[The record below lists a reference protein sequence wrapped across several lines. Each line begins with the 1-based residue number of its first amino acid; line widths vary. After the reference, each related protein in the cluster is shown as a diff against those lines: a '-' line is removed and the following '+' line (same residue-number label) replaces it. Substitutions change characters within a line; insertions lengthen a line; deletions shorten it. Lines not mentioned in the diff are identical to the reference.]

1 MSNPVTSSLCSCEIP
16 TMKTF
21 NALTVRSCLAT
32 VACLIVLVSCC
43 AKAPD
48 APELMLERA
57 KILMDRGQGA
67 EAIPVLDLALKAMPE
82 NPDVYYQR
90 GLVYENL
97 NLPEKALAD
106 YMACLQL
113 DNRRTDALNNK
124 AVQLAKLK
132 RYDEAISAFSELV
145 DLDREDFLGYR
156 NRGLCRF
163 DMQDAAGALQDYD
176 AALKL
181 NPDDSSS
188 WFQRGNVYLSMDN
201 LDAAESDFSKALEL
215 DTEFAK
221 AWMNRGVVRYRKG
234 AKSLAAE
241 DLTKA
246 QELDSNIVLPAI
258 DFFSDAPPSAAAT
271 ELIASS
277 AWDSCRPFIAQELA
291 DRGFTK
297 LVFVREYP
305 DLQCA
310 ELTGEFDGQP
320 GTVLVTCQQDG
331 QSTVTLPCPDLPKL
345 AGGEPRPCTLL
356 VLHGPDKNG
365 TSPKVVRFEQQW
377 NPQTQNGSP
386 VIMDYEL

>member
-1 MSNPVTSSLCSCEIP
+1 M
-16 TMKTF
+16 
-21 NALTVRSCLAT
+21 RSFYASMVGTCLASI
-32 VACLIVLVSCC
+32 ACLILLVSGC
-43 AKAPD
+43 AEAPD
-48 APELMLERA
+48 SPELMLARA

-67 EAIPVLDLALKAMPE
+67 EAIPLLDLALNAMPQ
-82 NPDVYYQR
+82 NPDVYYHR

-106 YMACLQL
+106 YDSCLRL

-124 AVQLAKLK
+124 AVQLAKMK
-132 RYDEAISAFSELV
+132 RYDEAILAFSELV

-163 DMQDAAGALQDYD
+163 DMHDNAGALEDYD

-188 WFQRGNVYLSMDN
+188 WFQRGNVHLSMDN
-201 LDAAESDFSKALEL
+201 LDAAESDFSEALEL
-215 DTEFAK
+215 DAEFAK

-234 AKSLAAE
+234 QKPLAAE
-241 DLTKA
+241 DLTRA
-246 QELDSNIVLPAI
+246 QELDSNIVLPAL
-258 DFFSDAPPSAAAT
+258 DFFKDVALSAAAT
-271 ELIASS
+271 EVMAAS
-277 AWDSCRPFIAQELA
+277 AWESCRPLIEEELA
-291 DRGFTK
+291 ERGFTK
-297 LVFVREYP
+297 LVFVREFP

-310 ELTGEFDGQP
+310 ELTGEFDGQR
-320 GTVLVTCQQDG
+320 GTVLVTCQQGG

-356 VLHGPDKNG
+356 VLQGPDKNG
-365 TSPKVVRFEQQW
+365 TAPKVARFEQQW

-386 VIMDYEL
+386 VIMEYEL

>member
-1 MSNPVTSSLCSCEIP
+1 MPCYDETQTMTS
-16 TMKTF
+16 F
-21 NALTVRSCLAT
+21 NALTVRTCLAS
-32 VACLIVLVSCC
+32 VAGLIMLVASC

-48 APELMLERA
+48 SPELMLARA
-57 KILMDRGQGA
+57 KILTDRGRAA
-67 EAIPVLDLALKAMPE
+67 EAIPVLDLALKAMPQ

-90 GLVYENL
+90 GVVYENL
-97 NLPEKALAD
+97 DVPEKALAD
-106 YMACLQL
+106 YVACLQL

-145 DLDREDFLGYR
+145 DRDREDFLGYR

-163 DMQDAAGALQDYD
+163 DMHDDAGALQDYD
-176 AALKL
+176 TALKL

-188 WFQRGNVYLSMDN
+188 WFQRGNVHLSMNN

-215 DTEFAK
+215 DAEFAR

-241 DLTKA
+241 DLTRA
-246 QELDSNIVLPAI
+246 QKLDSNIVLPSI
-258 DFFSDAPPSAAAT
+258 DFFSDVPPSAAAT
-271 ELIASS
+271 ELMASS
-277 AWDSCRPFIAQELA
+277 AWDSCRPLIEEELA
-291 DRGFTK
+291 SRGFTK

-310 ELTGEFDGQP
+310 ELTGEFNGQP
-320 GTVLVTCQQDG
+320 GTVLVTCQQTG
-331 QSTVTLPCPDLPKL
+331 KSTVTLPCPDLPEL
-345 AGGEPRPCTLL
+345 AGGERRPCALL
-356 VLHGPDKNG
+356 VLQVPDRNG
-365 TSPKVVRFEQQW
+365 TVPKVARFEQQW